1 MPDASDRKWYHAVW
15 FVLAM
20 LFFVLG
26 PFGLPL
32 LWKSSAFPRWAKI
45 VLTVAVL
52 AYTAWLVLATLAVV
66 KTLLGSYSDMRAV
79 FP

>member
-1 MPDASDRKWYHAVW
+1 MPDASDRKWYHTVW

-32 LWKSSAFPRWAKI
+32 LWKSPAFPRWAKI
-45 VLTVAVL
+45 ALTVAVL
-52 AYTAWLVLATLAVV
+52 VYTAWLLFATVAVIQTIV
-66 KTLLGSYSDMRAV
+66 GSYSDVRSV